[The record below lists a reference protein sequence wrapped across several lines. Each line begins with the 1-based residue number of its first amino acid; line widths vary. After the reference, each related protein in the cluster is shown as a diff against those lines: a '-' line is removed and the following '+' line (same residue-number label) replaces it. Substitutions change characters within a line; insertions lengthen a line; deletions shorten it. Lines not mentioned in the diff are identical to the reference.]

1 MDRPIHK
8 INGDL
13 YEVAFCAGNYF
24 YFRRL
29 SDDTLHRSCAI
40 EIRSR
45 MYLEPVSVNLP
56 TM

>member
-13 YEVAFCAGNYF
+13 FEVAFCAGNYF

-29 SDDTLHRSCAI
+29 SDDTLYRSYAI

-45 MYLEPVSVNLP
+45 MYLEPVS
-56 TM
+56 